1 MYDGTGNDDGFML
14 GVGVS
19 RDVGK
24 LEEFFNDRKYRCDQF
39 TLMINC
45 RIDHA
50 LALKELMWHYMP
62 VMFLP
67 MRYYTSHG
75 VVDKSCGLIAG
86 VRNIVIFYSGDNLL
100 DDVFLHSCH
109 FT

>member
-1 MYDGTGNDDGFML
+1 MGPWRPDQKKRKEKIPVYDGTGNDDGFML

-45 RIDHA
+45 LLDHA
-50 LALKELMWHYMP
+50 LAL
-62 VMFLP
+62 
-67 MRYYTSHG
+67 
-75 VVDKSCGLIAG
+75 
-86 VRNIVIFYSGDNLL
+86 
-100 DDVFLHSCH
+100 
-109 FT
+109 